1 MPEAQIEG
9 VGAIEARAVVPD
21 ERALQYGRFVRG
33 ASEYDIDG
41 RRSYGN
47 RLATVAVEVRADA
60 AAKVGSLA
68 DVDDLGRRVPEQIAT
83 AGARY
88 AFEIYS
94 WGDSA

>member
-1 MPEAQIEG
+1 M
-9 VGAIEARAVVPD
+9 VPD
-21 ERALQYGRFVRG
+21 ERALQYGRLVRG
-33 ASEYDIDG
+33 AGEDDFDARGSC
-41 RRSYGN
+41 SN

-68 DVDDLGRRVPEQIAT
+68 DVDDLGRRVPEQVAT